1 MHRLLRMQLRPDA
14 DLARCSDAAQSSRAA
29 ALSQPEPEPET
40 ELATKMETETEAV
53 DPDPVSAAEQQKW
66 AKRLKCDTL

>member
-1 MHRLLRMQLRPDA
+1 MQLRPDA
-14 DLARCSDAAQSSRAA
+14 DPARCSDAARSSRAA

-40 ELATKMETETEAV
+40 EPATKMETEAEAETEVV

-66 AKRLKCDTL
+66 AKRLKCDTR